1 LLLSNDRLLLTQVKR
16 NVGIKMV
23 NPTLFLQIQSITPI
37 ASALRQVLR
46 MASKTQLRAEAV
58 MMPTAMRLLRGIYL
72 SQL

>member
-1 LLLSNDRLLLTQVKR
+1 
-16 NVGIKMV
+16 MV
-23 NPTLFLQIQSITPI
+23 SPTLFLQIQSITPI